1 MATFEELLG
10 IALVQ
15 RAGDEEYDVVDH
27 VAITA
32 ASDCQQVTGEHA
44 GKAYVMKSKNLDK
57 GATALLRKKLN

>member
-1 MATFEELLG
+1 MTAFEELLG

-32 ASDCQQVTGEHA
+32 ASDC
-44 GKAYVMKSKNLDK
+44 
-57 GATALLRKKLN
+57 